1 MAETQTTTTET
12 EKTKYLDKTGLSTF
26 WSKIKALVTAAV
38 ATLNTAI
45 TNHTGNKS
53 NPHGVTKSQV
63 GLGNVD
69 NVKQIPATEK
79 GAKSGVA
86 TLDANGFVPISQLGN
101 LDTTLYEVVTTLP
114 TTNIKS
120 HIYLVK
126 SNPTGTNNLYT
137 EYIYVDNAWEKLGEF
152 KADVDLSG
160 YLKLDNTNSVSLN
173 TYGGIKFVQEKGDT
187 PASVSFSQDG
197 VCASNG
203 SDFAELQATEI
214 DFNGNEIVFPSKG
227 GTFALTSDIPTIPT
241 ALKNP
246 NALSISVN
254 GTTTSYDG
262 SSAKSVSIPAMKG
275 ASASVAG
282 SAGLVP
288 APANGKNTSFLRGDG
303 TWVVPTN
310 TTYAKGTYNTLGLIK
325 PSKSYTNA
333 ATLGTAA
340 ASDSTNKPTISAITS
355 TSGRYYAVEMDAN
368 GVPFVNVPW
377 VNTTYDLSTKSDT
390 SHTHQVKI
398 NGATKTIAASGGA
411 AVDLGTY
418 LTAHQSIKT
427 LTIQKNG
434 TQVGT
439 YTPNSAAATINITVP
454 TKLSGF
460 TDDVVSGN
468 YLPLS
473 GGTLTG
479 SLTISGTNYLQV
491 GDEGSSVAIN
501 SVYGFITQTFAYGS
515 GGIFNTSDNYMILL
529 PSSGGTLA
537 LKEDFEAI
545 TDKEITAI
553 CV

>member
-63 GLGNVD
+63 GLGSVD

-86 TLDANGFVPISQLGN
+86 TLDANGYVPLTQLGN

-126 SNPTGTNNLYT
+126 SNPTGTSNLYT
-137 EYIYVDNAWEKLGEF
+137 EYIYVNNAWEKLGEF

-275 ASASVAG
+275 ASASAAG

-288 APANGKNTSFLRGDG
+288 APAAGKNTSFLRGDG

-390 SHTHQVKI
+390 SHTHRVKI
-398 NGATKTIAASGGA
+398 NGTIKSITASSTA
-411 AVDLGTY
+411 DANLTDLGTY

-460 TDDVVSGN
+460 TDDVVSGK

-479 SLTISGTNYLQV
+479 KLSLTSSLVVTYGNDTILITDNTAVYGKKFVNIDNNSADVLLC
-491 GDEGSSVAIN
+491 GDGSVA
-501 SVYGFITQTFAYGS
+501 
-515 GGIFNTSDNYMILL
+515 
-529 PSSGGTLA
+529 
-537 LKEDFEAI
+537 EAI
-545 TDKEITAI
+545 TDEDITEI
-553 CV
+553 CS